1 MVTYSGNDPRNA
13 PDITETFAS
22 DGWLVKHTT
31 SGIAKTTAVTDVPV
45 GYAAAESSR
54 GEDQALEA
62 AGTGTLAVL
71 PLDGLCF
78 LRCASAVA
86 AGSTLKFG
94 AIIYTSQTAST
105 NGTVD
110 IDNSA
115 SAVTVG
121 YYCGD
126 ETAIAAGDLIPV
138 WC

>member
-1 MVTYSGNDPRNA
+1 MVTYSGNDPRYA
-13 PDITETFAS
+13 PDIQETFAS
-22 DGWLVKHTT
+22 DGWLVKYDA
-31 SGIAKTTAVTDVPV
+31 SGLLKTAAVTDTPI
-45 GYAAAESSR
+45 GYSAAESSR
-54 GEDQALEA
+54 GEDGNLEA

-78 LRCASAVA
+78 LRA
-86 AGSTLKFG
+86 AGTISAPKFG
-94 AIIYTSQTAST
+94 LSIYVSQTAST

-110 IDNSA
+110 DDSSNSA
-115 SAVTVG
+115 VFVG